1 MVINHAIVSVGTT
14 ATLLTVAASGGGKD
28 GSTILVQ
35 NPTGGVSVYLGGAGV
50 TSSAYGY
57 ILAAGSNISIE
68 LNQDEALYGVVASS
82 TQSVAVLRQG
92 V

>member
-1 MVINHAIVSVGTT
+1 MAIAHAIVSVGTT
-14 ATLLTVAASGGGKD
+14 ATLLTVATEGGGKD

-35 NPTGGVSVYLGGAGV
+35 NPTGGQAVFLGGAGV
-50 TSSAYGY
+50 TSSSYGY
-57 ILAAGSNISIE
+57 KLAIDSNISIE

>member
-1 MVINHAIVSVGTT
+1 MSISHGIVSVGTT
-14 ATLLTVAASGGGKD
+14 ATALNASLDGGKD
-28 GSTILVQ
+28 GSTIFVQ
-35 NPTGGVSVYLGGAGV
+35 NPTGGQAVFLGGAGV

-57 ILAAGSNISIE
+57 KLAIDSTLRID
-68 LNQDEALYGVVASS
+68 LNQGEALYGVVASS